1 MELKGKKI
9 ILIPIKPEEKDQLY
23 KLAIESYGGTF
34 WYDEEQRARLTKEK
48 FFQDWNENY
57 FNINSLKKGQ
67 CFWIVLDGQKIG
79 NINYNTIDE
88 QNKKVELD
96 IVIGAE
102 ENLDKGYGPDA
113 LKALIAH
120 LFDTF
125 NINKVW
131 ISARTNNPRAI
142 KAYEKVGLKRE
153 GLLRQ
158 ESFFNGQFVDCV
170 RFAILKTEFK

>member
-9 ILIPIKPEEKDQLY
+9 TLIPIKPEEKDQLY
-23 KLAIESYGGTF
+23 KLATESYGGTF
-34 WYDEEQRARLTKEK
+34 WYDEEQRLKLTKEK

-57 FNINSLKKGQ
+57 FDTNSPKKGQ

-79 NINYNTIDE
+79 SVNYNAIDK

-96 IVIGAE
+96 IVIGEE
-102 ENLDKGYGPDA
+102 ENLAKGYGPDA
-113 LKALIAH
+113 LRALIIY
-120 LFDTF
+120 LFKSFD
-125 NINKVW
+125 INKVW

-142 KAYEKVGLKRE
+142 KAYEKVGFERE

-158 ESFFNGQFVDCV
+158 ENFFNGQFVDCV
-170 RFAILKTEFK
+170 RFAILKVEFK